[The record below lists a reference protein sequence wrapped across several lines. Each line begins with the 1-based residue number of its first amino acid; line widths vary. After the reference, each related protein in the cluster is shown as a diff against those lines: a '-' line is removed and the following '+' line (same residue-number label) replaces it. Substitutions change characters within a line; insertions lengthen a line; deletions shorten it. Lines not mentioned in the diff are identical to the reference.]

1 MRALCYLDF
10 IDRGLLT
17 SSPAPRSLAL
27 VLLLDVRMF
36 YEADAAARALR
47 DGKKEVDNCR
57 LEEDSLVMM
66 KIMDEVRVKGGF
78 KYSDEV
84 EAVRSDA

>member
-1 MRALCYLDF
+1 
-10 IDRGLLT
+10 
-17 SSPAPRSLAL
+17 
-27 VLLLDVRMF
+27 MF

-57 LEEDSLVMM
+57 LEEDSLVVM
-66 KIMDEVRVKGGF
+66 KIMDEVRAKGGF
-78 KYSDEV
+78 KYADEV

>member
-1 MRALCYLDF
+1 
-10 IDRGLLT
+10 
-17 SSPAPRSLAL
+17 
-27 VLLLDVRMF
+27 MF

-57 LEEDSLVMM
+57 LEEDSLVVM
-66 KIMDEVRVKGGF
+66 KIMDEVRAKGGF